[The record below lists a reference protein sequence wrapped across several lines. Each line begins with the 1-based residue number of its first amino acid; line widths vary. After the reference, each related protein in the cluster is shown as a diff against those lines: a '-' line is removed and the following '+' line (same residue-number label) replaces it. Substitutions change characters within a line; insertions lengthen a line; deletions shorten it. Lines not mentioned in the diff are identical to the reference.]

1 MGVSGGRWLCRSM
14 KGGMRLVEAVV
25 QVNFV
30 PFHHGFHVSNL
41 DVGCG
46 GGEGGRSCVLRGC
59 MG

>member
-1 MGVSGGRWLCRSM
+1 
-14 KGGMRLVEAVV
+14 MRLVEAVV

-41 DVGCG
+41 DVGGG